1 MTTDYRPT
9 SQPEA
14 AADNFVPP
22 ESLDTGDYKDEPALV
37 FAYEAGT
44 YTCVGPD
51 RRGWR
56 ISPTLSGWR
65 LEYRDSDDSTW
76 SYSGT
81 HLSLRAAQ
89 LAAEEI
95 SDTGL

>member
-9 SQPEA
+9 SIPEA
-14 AADNFVPP
+14 AADNCVPP
-22 ESLDTGDYKDEPALV
+22 EILDTGDYKDEPALA
-37 FAYEAGT
+37 FTYEAGT
-44 YTCVGPD
+44 YTSVGPD
-51 RRGWR
+51 QRGWR

-65 LEYRDSDDSTW
+65 LEYRDADDSTW

-95 SDTGL
+95 SATGP